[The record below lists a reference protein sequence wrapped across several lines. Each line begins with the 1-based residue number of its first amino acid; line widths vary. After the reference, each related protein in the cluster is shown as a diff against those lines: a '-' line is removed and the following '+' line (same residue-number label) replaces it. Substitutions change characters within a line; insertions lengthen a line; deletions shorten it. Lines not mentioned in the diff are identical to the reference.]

1 MSEEKL
7 PLAKSEKLYDDYF
20 KELSKLQQDD
30 IICRPNCKFC
40 VHPARIE
47 AEQKW
52 EQTGIY
58 ASVERFFENY
68 RKEHPEAPQMNFL
81 NIKNHLLNHYEQQ
94 QKKVWLREYSDRL
107 LSVMNKRITD
117 EQRMDLMKHQFE
129 MKLHEIASDPTLD
142 PLKQV
147 VAMTKLGK
155 VILDI
160 AMTGAKLRG
169 ELQSVHLV
177 TEKLTNVWVSTIMQQ
192 EDPRVKKALLD
203 SLDEF
208 QYHLEGVPILEE
220 TDD

>member
-1 MSEEKL
+1 MSEDKL
-7 PLAKSEKLYDDYF
+7 PLAKSDQLYQDYF
-20 KELSKLQQDD
+20 KELSKLQEDD
-30 IICRPNCKFC
+30 VICRPNCKFC
-40 VHPARIE
+40 VHPARQE

-58 ASVERFFENY
+58 ASVERFFDKY
-68 RKEHPEAPQMNFL
+68 QKDHPEAPSMSFL

-107 LSVMNKRITD
+107 LAVMNKRVTD
-117 EQRMDLMKHQFE
+117 EQRMDLMKQQFE
-129 MKLHEIASDPTLD
+129 MKLHEVASDPTLD
-142 PLKQV
+142 PIKQV
-147 VAMTKLGK
+147 DAMTKLGK

-177 TEKLTNVWVSTIMQQ
+177 TEKLTNVWVNTIQQ
-192 EDPRVKKALLD
+192 QSDPKIKKILLD

-208 QYHLEGVPILEE
+208 QDHLNDVPLLEE
-220 TDD
+220 TE

>member
-1 MSEEKL
+1 MSEDKL
-7 PLAKSEKLYDDYF
+7 PLAKSEKLYQDYF
-20 KELSKLQQDD
+20 QELSKLQQDD
-30 IICRPNCKFC
+30 IISRPNCKFC
-40 VHPARIE
+40 VHPARQE

-52 EQTGIY
+52 EQTGVY

-68 RKEHPEAPQMNFL
+68 RKEHPEAPRMSFL

-107 LSVMNKRITD
+107 LAVMNKRVTD
-117 EQRMDLMKHQFE
+117 EQRMDLMKQQFE

-142 PLKQV
+142 PIKQV
-147 VAMTKLGK
+147 DAMTKLGK

-160 AMTGAKLRG
+160 AVTGAKLRG

-177 TEKLTNVWVSTIMQQ
+177 TEKLTNVWVSTIQQ
-192 EDPRVKKALLD
+192 QNDPKIKKILLD

-208 QYHLEGVPILEE
+208 QDHLEGLPLLSE
-220 TDD
+220 DD

>member
-1 MSEEKL
+1 MSEDKL
-7 PLAKSEKLYDDYF
+7 PLAKSEKLYQDYF
-20 KELSKLQQDD
+20 QELSKLQQDD
-30 IICRPNCKFC
+30 IISRPNCKFC
-40 VHPARIE
+40 VHPARQE

-52 EQTGIY
+52 EQTGVY

-68 RKEHPEAPQMNFL
+68 RKEHPEAPQMSFL

-107 LSVMNKRITD
+107 LAVMNKRVTD
-117 EQRMDLMKHQFE
+117 EQRMDLMKQQFE

-142 PLKQV
+142 PIKQV
-147 VAMTKLGK
+147 DAMTKLGK

-160 AMTGAKLRG
+160 AVTGAKLRG

-177 TEKLTNVWVSTIMQQ
+177 TEKLTNVWVSTIQQ
-192 EDPRVKKALLD
+192 QNDPKIKKILLD

-208 QYHLEGVPILEE
+208 QDHLEGMPLLEE
-220 TDD
+220 SDG

>member
-1 MSEEKL
+1 MSEDKL
-7 PLAKSEKLYDDYF
+7 PLAKSEQLYQDYF

-40 VHPARIE
+40 VHPARQG

-58 ASVERFFENY
+58 ASVERYFEDY
-68 RKEHPEAPQMNFL
+68 RKKNPEAPQMSFL

-107 LSVMNKRITD
+107 LSVMNKRVTD
-117 EQRMDLMKHQFE
+117 EQRMDLMKQQFE

-142 PLKQV
+142 PFKQAD
-147 VAMTKLGK
+147 AMTKLAK

-160 AMTGAKLRG
+160 AVTGAKLRG

-177 TEKLTNVWVSTIMQQ
+177 TEKLTNVWVSMVQGQ
-192 EDPRVKKALLD
+192 NDPRIKKILLD

-208 QYHLEGVPILEE
+208 QDHLEGLPLDPSEE
-220 TDD
+220 D